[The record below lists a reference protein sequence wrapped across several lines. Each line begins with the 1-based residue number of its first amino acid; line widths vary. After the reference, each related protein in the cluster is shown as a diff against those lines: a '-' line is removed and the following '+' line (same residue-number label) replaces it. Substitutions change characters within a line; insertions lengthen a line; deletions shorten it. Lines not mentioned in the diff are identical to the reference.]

1 MPTVHLRPIEMNDL
15 EQIME
20 WVNDQEIVGNFAGLA
35 KTITPEDEREYLQR
49 IISSDRDKLYAIE
62 TADRTYIGNIGLH
75 EIDPSKKSARY
86 GLIIGKKQSWGQGY
100 AQSAIHALLDLAFQ
114 EHHLQ
119 EIWGKFLATNEKMR
133 HININRCGFK
143 VEGILPQ
150 EYFRDGKYHDM
161 IKVAIQADDYQK
173 MRMRT

>member
-1 MPTVHLRPIEMNDL
+1 MPTVHLRPIEMRDL
-15 EQIME
+15 DQIME
-20 WVNDQEIVGNFAGLA
+20 WVNDQEVVGNFSGLT
-35 KTITPEDEREYLQR
+35 KTITPEDEREYLER
-49 IISSDRDKLYAIE
+49 IISSEQEKLYAIE
-62 TADRTYIGNIGLH
+62 TEEGTYIGNIGLH
-75 EIDPSKKSARY
+75 EIDPVVRSARY
-86 GLIIGKKQSWGQGY
+86 GMIIGKKEFWGQGY
-100 AQSAIHALLDLAFQ
+100 AQSAIKALLELAFQ

-143 VEGILPQ
+143 IDGTLPQ

-161 IKVAIQADDYQK
+161 VKVSIHAGDYQK